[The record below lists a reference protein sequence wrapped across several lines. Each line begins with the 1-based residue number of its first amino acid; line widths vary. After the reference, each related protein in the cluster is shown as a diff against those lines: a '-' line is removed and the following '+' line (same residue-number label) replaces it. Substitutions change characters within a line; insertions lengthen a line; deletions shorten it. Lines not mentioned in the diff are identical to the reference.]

1 MTSTPLLPLTREVST
16 ASLTLSRTSPPSRVR
31 LGRFSPGH
39 LSLTRRYSSPP
50 PFSPTSTEQPTTL
63 SARLKLLIKAYG
75 WYALGVYAVLSL
87 FDFGVAFGLVHL
99 LGADKMSAWA
109 AQAKALV
116 TDFIHPTDPNAP
128 ANAGVEKAVH
138 GGNEGLYAMI
148 VIAYAVHKTLFLPF
162 RLGLTAALT
171 PKMVNW
177 LTSRGW
183 TGRAG
188 TVRAANHMRDRV
200 RAARGK
206 DKMED

>member
-1 MTSTPLLPLTREVST
+1 M
-16 ASLTLSRTSPPSRVR
+16 A
-31 LGRFSPGH
+31 
-39 LSLTRRYSSPP
+39 
-50 PFSPTSTEQPTTL
+50 
-63 SARLKLLIKAYG
+63 
-75 WYALGVYAVLSL
+75 
-87 FDFGVAFGLVHL
+87 DFGIAFGLVHL
-99 LGADKMSAWA
+99 LGADKMSKWA

-116 TDFIHPTDPNAP
+116 TDIIHPTDPNAP
-128 ANAGVEKAVH
+128 ATAGVEKAVH

-177 LTSRGW
+177 LAARGW
-183 TGRAG
+183 AGRAG

-200 RAARGK
+200 RVARGK